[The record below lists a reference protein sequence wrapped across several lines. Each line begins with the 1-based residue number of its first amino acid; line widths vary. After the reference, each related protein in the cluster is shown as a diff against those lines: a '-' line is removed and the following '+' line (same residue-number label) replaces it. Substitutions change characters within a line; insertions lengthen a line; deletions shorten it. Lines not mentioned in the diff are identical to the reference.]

1 MARNTTKV
9 RGITIELGGDTAGL
23 SKAFSNVNREISGT
37 QNQLRDVERLLK
49 LDPGNT
55 ELLAQK
61 QRLLNGAVEDY
72 NTKLKTLQQAQ
83 ANFDKSQYSST
94 EAATEAWEAIQRE
107 IISTEDYLKKAT
119 KAADDFDQG
128 TAKSVATLQSV
139 GDAAQGVADKTAKLS
154 QVAQGLLAAAGGFA
168 VAAIKQYADY
178 EQNLGGIETF
188 FKENADVVQKYA
200 DEAYKSAGLSANAYM
215 ETVTSFSAALLKS
228 LGGNTRAAAE
238 LANIAI
244 VDMSDNAN
252 KFGTDISSI
261 QSAYQGFAKQN
272 YTMLDNL
279 KLGFAGTK
287 EGMQQLLAE
296 ASRLTGMQF
305 DINSFSD
312 IVMAIHEVQQSMG
325 VAGTTALEAETT
337 INGSIMTLKASVENL
352 ALGFTRADADVQ
364 ALTANTTEAF
374 RQVLDNVLPVI
385 QQILSSLPGWAKLAL
400 AVVAFSAV
408 ISPVASLIAS
418 VVSITSTL
426 APVLAIAS
434 GAMTAFGISAS
445 GVILILA
452 TVAAGIAAVIF
463 MLNKFKQAKE
473 EAAIQDVNVAPVRG
487 SGRGGVNYN
496 MPGLATGG
504 VLSSGTALVGEAGPE
519 LLSMNGGRAVVQP
532 LTNNY
537 TTNNYTQAAGGSMRP
552 VDVTLLLDRA
562 TLARVMVDPNA
573 RAVNLAGESAIH

>member
-23 SKAFSNVNREISGT
+23 SKAFSNVNREISAT

-61 QRLLNGAVEDY
+61 QRLLNGAVDDY
-72 NTKLKTLQQAQ
+72 NNKLKTLQQAQ
-83 ANFDKSQYSST
+83 ANFDEKQYNST

-107 IISTEDYLKKAT
+107 IISTQNYLEKAT
-119 KAADDFDQG
+119 KAAEGFDQG

-154 QVAQGLLAAAGGFA
+154 QVAQGLLAAAGGAA

-178 EQNLGGIETF
+178 EQNIGGIETF
-188 FKENADVVQKYA
+188 FKENAEIVKQYA
-200 DEAYKSAGLSANAYM
+200 DEAYKSAGLSANEYM
-215 ETVTSFSAALLKS
+215 ETITGFSAALLKS

-244 VDMSDNAN
+244 VDMADNAN
-252 KFGTDISSI
+252 KFGTDLSSV
-261 QSAYQGFAKQN
+261 QSAYQGFAKSN

-287 EGMQQLLAE
+287 EGMQQLLNE
-296 ASRLTGMQF
+296 ATRLTGVKF
-305 DINSFSD
+305 DISNFAD
-312 IVMAIHEVQQSMG
+312 IVTAIHEVQKSMG
-325 VAGTTALEAETT
+325 VAGTTAAEAEGT
-337 INGSIMTLKASVENL
+337 ISGSIATLKASVENL
-352 ALGFTRADADVQ
+352 ALGFTQADADVS
-364 ALTANTTEAF
+364 ALTANTQEAF
-374 RQVLDNVLPVI
+374 QQVLENVLPVI
-385 QQILSSLPGWAKLAL
+385 QQILASLPGWAKWAL
-400 AVVAFSAV
+400 AITAIMAL
-408 ISPVASLIAS
+408 ISPFASMIA
-418 VVSITSTL
+418 TL
-426 APVLAIAS
+426 TTIMANLNAIMPLASA
-434 GAMTAFGISAS
+434 AMTGFNLSMLPLNATILVLVGLIGLLIGALAALHGASKDNGIDIGS
-445 GVILILA
+445 LPMHPEQ
-452 TVAAGIAAVIF
+452 GI
-463 MLNKFKQAKE
+463 
-473 EAAIQDVNVAPVRG
+473 RG
-487 SGRGGVNYN
+487 
-496 MPGLATGG
+496 MATGG
-504 VLSSGTALVGEAGPE
+504 ILSSGSALVGENGPE

-552 VDVTLLLDRA
+552 IDVTLLLDRA